1 MPASPPSDPKRIA
14 YDLWCIQ
21 EDRRIAGQPLE
32 NLDALV
38 RALREQQPQ
47 LPDEAIHRGIE
58 HFLAWMLAE
67 TTTRLAGR
75 QRCFF
80 QVHRGLV
87 PARPRSPRRGREGSR
102 LDRVSSERWS

>member
-1 MPASPPSDPKRIA
+1 
-14 YDLWCIQ
+14 
-21 EDRRIAGQPLE
+21 
-32 NLDALV
+32 
-38 RALREQQPQ
+38 
-47 LPDEAIHRGIE
+47 
-58 HFLAWMLAE
+58 LAWMLAE

-102 LDRVSSERWS
+102 LDGVSSERWS